1 MRSAGTVNSALIVE
15 VDAVVSLALRSD
27 AFADAETVDDAA
39 IADKDSAEEVDSAE
53 VDDTVDSTEV
63 DVAVKAS
70 LVAEVASLFAVS
82 VDDDED
88 SDV

>member
-15 VDAVVSLALRSD
+15 VAAVVSLALRSD
-27 AFADAETVDDAA
+27 AFAGAETVDDAA
-39 IADKDSAEEVDSAE
+39 VADKDSAEEVDSAE
-53 VDDTVDSTEV
+53 VDDTVDSAEV